1 MNQTHQE
8 HHSLP
13 YKTKG
18 WTCRP
23 RTEPPR
29 ASSGTSRTTGD
40 GTEPSRVP
48 CTWPPYHYKMSACLT
63 ILNYPEDYKPYL
75 NLVPNAVTYGCYQHV
90 FFFLSIYCLL
100 NMWHPAVQPEINT
113 EDAKPITFLS
123 FIHALHAWK
132 RQMALWAAFY
142 RSRFVKDKEDKD
154 MKDKPDRKDSAGEPV
169 DEVEQIQREI
179 LTRCAGKEIQE
190 TSKIRKQMKNYFRKK
205 KPRTWPK
212 KSNKQ
217 WKVWSKSRCCWRS
230 HQGKSKRLERRAL
243 MMQPQKPRPDI
254 CAAKRFPKYCV
265 QLCEQST

>member
-1 MNQTHQE
+1 MSHTAVRQE
-8 HHSLP
+8 I
-13 YKTKG
+13 K
-18 WTCRP
+18 
-23 RTEPPR
+23 
-29 ASSGTSRTTGD
+29 
-40 GTEPSRVP
+40 
-48 CTWPPYHYKMSACLT
+48 
-63 ILNYPEDYKPYL
+63 
-75 NLVPNAVTYGCYQHV
+75 
-90 FFFLSIYCLL
+90 
-100 NMWHPAVQPEINT
+100 T

-217 WKVWSKSRCCWRS
+217 
-230 HQGKSKRLERRAL
+230 
-243 MMQPQKPRPDI
+243 
-254 CAAKRFPKYCV
+254 
-265 QLCEQST
+265 